1 MVRIYSNACDDAIY
15 TLNYYEENYEDK
27 CFAGY

>member
-1 MVRIYSNACDDAIY
+1 MLYSNADDCAIY

-27 CFAGY
+27 CLAEY